1 MSPLLA
7 TVQSSL
13 MAKHLIET
21 QNKMYDDFH
30 NLHVQTLIET
40 SSIFLKLKDH
50 KDLLLIPTAGL
61 FKTEIS

>member
-1 MSPLLA
+1 
-7 TVQSSL
+7 

-40 SSIFLKLKDH
+40 SSFFETKR
-50 KDLLLIPTAGL
+50 PQRFATYTNSGAFGN
-61 FKTEIS
+61 